1 MQHFCLH
8 QRNKEMQIAAT
19 ELKSLIKRLAPA
31 SSEMTII
38 SDGGLVAAGSDLT
51 ICAAS
56 DAFKGLGLFQV
67 NARKFSSVVNRL
79 SGQVDVQKMDN
90 VLVVKSAKAK
100 VEIETAAVK
109 PRVFSAP
116 ETLHTVPLPSVRDLL
131 KYVSIAA
138 DSNKAAFA
146 GGVVQFETVTTGLF
160 DEEKITAIE
169 AMGTDGKRCAW
180 SSVEFDG
187 AAPFKYHITLPAVAA
202 IQGLDGDTIQIGET
216 DSFYYLKSA
225 TTTIYANKL
234 AKGYT
239 NYKSILPKSFKFQAT
254 VDAAEFK
261 QVLYTVE
268 PMIQDVEQF
277 AVVVHFL
284 DGKLSVRTVGKG
296 GTAQDEMEYVAD
308 PLADVSEFQT
318 KINHKI
324 LSDYF
329 SVVSGEVTFNANP
342 PVLNK
347 GQMVPQPVIL
357 ESGNRK
363 IMIAP
368 IAGGS

>member
-1 MQHFCLH
+1 ML
-8 QRNKEMQIAAT
+8 IAAT
-19 ELKSLIKRLAPA
+19 ELKSLIKRISPA
-31 SSEMTII
+31 SAEMLIL

-51 ICAAS
+51 ICAANE
-56 DAFKGLGLFQV
+56 AFKGLGLFQV

-90 VLVVKSAKAK
+90 VLIIKSAKTK
-100 VEIETAAVK
+100 VEMETATVK
-109 PRVFSAP
+109 PRAFTAP
-116 ETLHTVPLPSVRDLL
+116 ETLHTIPLPSVRDLL
-131 KYVSIAA
+131 KYVSMAA

-160 DEEKITAIE
+160 DEEKISAIE

-180 SSVEFDG
+180 SSVPFDG
-187 AAPFKYHITLPAVAA
+187 SAFKYHMTLPAVAA

-239 NYKSILPKSFKFQAT
+239 NYKSILPKDFKFQAT

-308 PLADVSEFQT
+308 PLADVSEFKT
-318 KINHKI
+318 RINHKF
-324 LSDYF
+324 LNDYF

-368 IAGGS
+368 VAGGS

>member
-1 MQHFCLH
+1 
-8 QRNKEMQIAAT
+8 MQIQAT
-19 ELKSLIKRLAPA
+19 ELKSLIKRISPA
-31 SSEMTII
+31 SAEMLII

-51 ICAAS
+51 ICAANE
-56 DAFKGLGLFQV
+56 AFKGLGLFQV
-67 NARKFSSVVNRL
+67 NARKFSSVINRL

-90 VLVVKSAKAK
+90 VLVIKSAKTK
-100 VEIETAAVK
+100 VEMETAAVK
-109 PRVFSAP
+109 PRVFLAP
-116 ETLHTVPLPSVRDLL
+116 ETLHTLPLSAVRDLL
-131 KYVSIAA
+131 KYVSMAA

-146 GGVVQFETVTTGLF
+146 GGVVAFETLTTGLF
-160 DEEKITAIE
+160 DEEKISAIE

-180 SSVEFDG
+180 SSTEFEG
-187 AAPFKYHITLPAVAA
+187 SAPFKYHITLPAVTA
-202 IQGLDGDTIQIGET
+202 IQGLDGDTLQIGET
-216 DSFYYLKSA
+216 DSFYYLKSNH
-225 TTTIYANKL
+225 TTIYANKL
-234 AKGYT
+234 NKAFT
-239 NYKSILPKSFKFQAT
+239 NYKNILPKDFKFQAT

-261 QVLYTVE
+261 QVLHVVE

-296 GTAQDEMEYVAD
+296 GTAQDEMEYQAD

-318 KINHKI
+318 KLNHKI
-324 LSDYF
+324 LADFF

-347 GQMVPQPVIL
+347 GQVIPQPVIL

-368 IAGGS
+368 VAGGSE